1 MFVNRKNKERVKFF
15 LVFTMLVM
23 VLGFLIL
30 PYNTY
35 ADNEKKVGI
44 KNDYSV
50 EKSLLIEN
58 EEIKNN
64 VNDLKP
70 KRKIEL
76 LDFDKNVVAEYI
88 EFENEL
94 NEYVGYVIKDVKSG
108 HIYDYSNEGNLFEG
122 LLSKA
127 GLTYEDLYG
136 GKVYFVNPFEI
147 YVELNDGKIID
158 LMPQSGN
165 YPSEIT
171 EGQLEESFYE
181 RKVEFGKPIEPEL
194 KSFKISE
201 PVLSR
206 RGSFTP
212 CTTGDF
218 DDLKITDS
226 KGRRVYP
233 HDHCSPTAATTIMKY
248 FSYIGKS
255 SLSSA
260 YSNNDV
266 FAKFYIAMDTNGG
279 VSGSKD
285 SGIVRKNIAPAYTKV
300 GIDLGAKPK
309 ESYTLRGTSSK
320 TMIDA
325 LKAGKLLHVSVDLLE
340 TSEGGHSIAVVSYSN
355 GYFRIADGWSSYFRN
370 VSYSDMSVQQVV
382 SVKY

>member
-1 MFVNRKNKERVKFF
+1 MLKNSRDNKKIKLNLICTFLMLIIVFSIIGVTAYSTCTDKVDRKNSYDIETNLLVKENKV
-15 LVFTMLVM
+15 
-23 VLGFLIL
+23 
-30 PYNTY
+30 
-35 ADNEKKVGI
+35 DNI
-44 KNDYSV
+44 D
-50 EKSLLIEN
+50 
-58 EEIKNN
+58 
-64 VNDLKP
+64 NDLQP
-70 KRKIEL
+70 QRKIKL
-76 LDFDKNVVAEYI
+76 LDFDANVVAEYI
-88 EFENEL
+88 EFKNEL
-94 NEYVGYVIKDVKSG
+94 NEYAGYVIRDTHSG
-108 HIYDYSNEGNLFEG
+108 YIYDYSNEGNLFEG

-127 GLTYEDLYG
+127 GLTYEDLYE

-218 DDLKITDS
+218 DNLKITDS

-285 SGIVRKNIAPAYTKV
+285 SGTARKNIAPAYTKV